1 MFKEVTYFKQKEGR
15 GFVIYILIEAKLA
28 YYPTKYTTLLLRDR
42 DDFIMIEESVS
53 SS

>member
-28 YYPTKYTTLLLRDR
+28 YYPTKYTTMLLR